1 MANLVKFYQTASALS
16 YTQAYIAK
24 PDDYKGAL
32 VFAADSGEIYLDGK
46 PYGSGTIS
54 SDALTTIN
62 NKLSQLADA
71 YVALDVSLDGG
82 RDANG
87 NFVFSF
93 VNTSGTVV
101 DSISIPVVTT
111 TKSGVMSAE
120 DKLKLDSIDANN
132 IVYKDGDKV
141 LSSNDYTDEE
151 KNKLEAILEG
161 AQPNII
167 EAIEIDNVKIEPDE
181 NKTVN
186 INLTDKINSIV
197 GDKISQAYVFKGSV
211 NTLEELA
218 AKETNASVGDVYN
231 ITIDS
236 IYGPAGVNV
245 AWTAESEWDSLGG
258 IFNTTNI
265 TNEINGIKQDI
276 TDINNTL
283 SGLAGVNDAIS
294 NLETAVD
301 LLNDGADVPGSV
313 SNTAT
318 TISTTI
324 IDEKLTWQTI

>member
-54 SDALTTIN
+54 SEALNDIN
-62 NKLSQLADA
+62 TKLSQLADA

-111 TKSGVMSAE
+111 TKSGVMSVE
-120 DKLKLDSIDANN
+120 DKLKLDSIDTNN

-151 KNKLEAILEG
+151 KNKLASISEG
-161 AQPNII
+161 AQPNTI
-167 EAIEIDNVKIEPDE
+167 ETIKIDNVEVSPDE

-186 INLTDKINSIV
+186 IDLTDKINTIV
-197 GDKISQAYVFKGSV
+197 GGKISQAYVFKGSV

-218 AKETNASVGDVYN
+218 TKEVGVSVGDVYN
-231 ITIDS
+231 ITVES
-236 IYGPAGVNV
+236 TYGPAGVNV
-245 AWTAESEWDSLGG
+245 AWTESGWDSLGG

-265 TNEINGIKQDI
+265 TTEINGIKQDI
-276 TDINNTL
+276 TDINTTLDGL
-283 SGLAGVNDAIS
+283 SGVNNAIS
-294 NLETAVD
+294 NLETAVN
-301 LLNDGADVPGSV
+301 LLNDGASVPGSV